1 MNLLL
6 FIAFFLLSLFIFVD
20 SIELY
25 ANVKKKLK
33 KRKINELD

>member
-6 FIAFFLLSLFIFVD
+6 FITFFLLSVFIVVD
-20 SIELY
+20 FIELCDS
-25 ANVKKKLK
+25 VKKKLK